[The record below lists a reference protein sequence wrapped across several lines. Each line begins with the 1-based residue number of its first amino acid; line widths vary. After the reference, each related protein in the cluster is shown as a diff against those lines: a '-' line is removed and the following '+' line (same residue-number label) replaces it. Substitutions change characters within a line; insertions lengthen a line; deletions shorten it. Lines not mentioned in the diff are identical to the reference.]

1 MSNNYLHSMGATEGK
16 NKKGAWKRISLIV
29 LLSVIVIVVVA
40 LALAPGF
47 IKNYINKNSVEL
59 SGRNISIEKIKYNYF
74 TSTLQVYNMAMYEQ
88 NSTDIFVGFD
98 TLLLNMKPL
107 RFLKH
112 EINVQQFQ
120 LVNPY
125 LQVIQTDTLF
135 NFTDLI
141 EFFNAEEVEVDE
153 NPTQTE
159 PYRLNLNLLEIK
171 NGRVKYTDTEL
182 VNTIKMENVSF
193 LIPQIYWGGEASSAD
208 LTFDVGR
215 GGSISTTFDF
225 DSKTGDL
232 TGVVNF
238 KKLAMEIALPYIQ
251 EYMDFKEMGGTLDAK
266 VRFSGNSDSPSELLL
281 SGTAQVDSLM
291 FTDPTGKKVLGVA
304 ETVME
309 LTNAKPLLFQA
320 EVKKIEI
327 TEPYVYFALIDSLS
341 NFEKM
346 MVPFEEESVTNT
358 IENEETE
365 PYDILIDRFVI
376 DRGLIDFSDQRL
388 QEIFNYELSQVHV
401 DMDSLSLNSNWLE
414 ITSSMKLNKRGNLE
428 AELGL
433 NPYNPFQHIELNY
446 VLSDFQLPDI
456 NIYSKHYAGLPIL
469 FGEMY
474 YRNETSIINKQLNS
488 ENELVIRNVEMGR
501 KSGGLYDIP
510 IKLALFILKD
520 KNGDVNLDI
529 PVTGDLSDPKTN
541 VGKIVWNTFK
551 GFMGKIVSSPFRAL
565 GNLLG
570 VDPKELEEITLV
582 YSDTTLTH
590 KQIRSLDL
598 LLELE
603 QQKPELL
610 IEMQYLNDRKLERI
624 DAASQI
630 VQNNYT
636 EKADKNPARNR
647 KDYLAYLQNE
657 LQRDSLVIQDYE
669 RLLAP
674 ETEVDSVIFARE
686 NKRLKMV
693 QSYLNG
699 KNDSTTIRVLKYNEN
714 EVMNIGSR
722 PQFKISYKLAEDEAA
737 VEVSEDRQ

>member
-1 MSNNYLHSMGATEGK
+1 MGTKEEKHKTGK
-16 NKKGAWKRISLIV
+16 WKRISLIV
-29 LLSVIVIVVVA
+29 LLSLIVIVVVA

-59 SGRNISIEKIKYNYF
+59 SGRTITIEKIKYNYF

-88 NSTDIFVGFD
+88 NNTDIFVGFD
-98 TLLLNMKPL
+98 TLFLNMKPL

-125 LQVIQTDTLF
+125 SQVIQTDTLF

-141 EFFNAEEVEVDE
+141 EFFATDEVVIEED
-153 NPTQTE
+153 TTATE
-159 PYRLNLNLLEIK
+159 PYRLDLNLLEIK

-182 VNTIKMENVSF
+182 ENTIEMQDISF
-193 LIPQIYWGGEASSAD
+193 LIPQIYWGGEESSAD
-208 LTFDVGR
+208 LAFSVGH
-215 GGSISTTFDF
+215 GGSISTTFDYN
-225 DSKTGDL
+225 SKTGEL
-232 TGVVNF
+232 TGEVDLN
-238 KKLAMEIALPYIQ
+238 KLAMNIALPYMQ
-251 EYMDFKEMGGTLDAK
+251 EYMDFKAMTGTLDAK
-266 VRFSGNSDSPSELLL
+266 VNFSGNSDKPSDLLL

-291 FTDPTGKKVLGVA
+291 FTDPSGREVLGVA
-304 ETVME
+304 KAIME
-309 LTNAKPLLFQA
+309 LTSSKPLLFQA
-320 EVKKIEI
+320 EVGKIEI

-346 MVPFEEESVTNT
+346 MVPPEKETVADTTES
-358 IENEETE
+358 EKTE
-365 PYDILIDRFVI
+365 PYDILIDKFVI
-376 DRGLIDFSDQRL
+376 DNGLIDFSDQRL
-388 QEIFNYELSQVHV
+388 QEIFNYELSQVDV

-414 ITSSMKLNKRGNLE
+414 INSSMKLNKRGNLE
-428 AELGL
+428 AELGW
-433 NPYNPFQHIELNY
+433 NPYDPFQHIELNY

-469 FGEMY
+469 FGDMY
-474 YRNETSIINKQLNS
+474 YRNQTSIINKQLNS

-501 KSGGLYDIP
+501 KSGGLYDVP

-529 PVTGDLSDPKTN
+529 PVTGDLSDPKTD

-570 VDPKELEEITLV
+570 ADPKELEEITLV
-582 YSDTTLTH
+582 YSDTTLTR

-610 IEMQYLNDRKLERI
+610 IEMQYLNDRKLERF
-624 DAASQI
+624 DVASQI

-636 EKADKNPARNR
+636 EKTDKDPIRNR
-647 KDYLAYLQNE
+647 KDYQEYLKNE
-657 LQRDSLVIQDYE
+657 TQLDSLVVQDYE

-674 ETEVDSVIFARE
+674 QTEVDSVIVARE
-686 NKRLKMV
+686 NNRLEMV
-693 QSYLNG
+693 QNYL
-699 KNDSTTIRVLKYNEN
+699 KEQNDSTTIRVLEYKDE
-714 EVMNIGSR
+714 EVLNIGSR
-722 PQFKISYKLAEDEAA
+722 PLFKISYKLAEDEVA
-737 VEVSEDRQ
+737 VEDSEANQ